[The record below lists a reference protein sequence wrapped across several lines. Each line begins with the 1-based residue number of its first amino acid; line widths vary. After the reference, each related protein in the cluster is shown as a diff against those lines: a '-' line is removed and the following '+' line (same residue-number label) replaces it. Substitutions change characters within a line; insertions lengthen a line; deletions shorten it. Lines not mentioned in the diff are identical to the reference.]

1 MVVPDATPLDNITA
15 RHERPPETWRRAF
28 PSPSEQLSA
37 TRAAEV
43 TYRFGPDPAFDSQ
56 FYAPLLGTG
65 VLLTGSTSRDYDGW
79 CRAVAGLAETGITGA
94 GPLVDAN
101 YGGFTRQAL
110 ILWRGDT
117 GGNGTLDIAN
127 MTVRTGMN
135 SSAGTLVDVPTSF
148 VPFVVD
154 GKANPDFAYTGE
166 WTVSPTLPDG
176 TPYATL
182 MSGPANASTTPSL
195 KVTVPKGTAFL
206 IVNGTARSD
215 VGALGVTWSPI
226 PEYVLEANP
235 RGGRG
240 NGTYYPPSNAG
251 NAFVAP
257 GEVVYYAALNPT
269 ETYTLELGPYGQSD
283 TKIDLFSITFY
294 ASA

>member
-1 MVVPDATPLDNITA
+1 
-15 RHERPPETWRRAF
+15 
-28 PSPSEQLSA
+28 
-37 TRAAEV
+37 
-43 TYRFGPDPAFDSQ
+43 
-56 FYAPLLGTG
+56 
-65 VLLTGSTSRDYDGW
+65 
-79 CRAVAGLAETGITGA
+79 
-94 GPLVDAN
+94 
-101 YGGFTRQAL
+101 
-110 ILWRGDT
+110 
-117 GGNGTLDIAN
+117 
-127 MTVRTGMN
+127 
-135 SSAGTLVDVPTSF
+135 
-148 VPFVVD
+148 
-154 GKANPDFAYTGE
+154 
-166 WTVSPTLPDG
+166 
-176 TPYATL
+176 